1 MPSYKIRP
9 SQMSDD
15 EIVMLIAS
23 AIAALVSWAA
33 WYIAPARVQRVRP
46 HAPAWQL
53 LRLTPLLAAAL
64 LWAVLRRAAS
74 FDVRDDP
81 RYLTFYLVLGAAWVG
96 IWIRWLAVTG
106 ISTRDDVVERSNG
119 SAALA
124 VTGALV
130 GITLTY
136 AGGNIGD
143 GPGWWVVVFSAA
155 LATLAL
161 FAAWMVLEVLS
172 GISDIVT
179 VDRDPSAGL
188 RLAGFLIACG
198 LILGRSVAGDWVS
211 AEATVRDFVAAAW
224 PVIVL
229 VIAAAAVERAARP
242 TPESP
247 RPALLVYG
255 LAPALL
261 YVAAAAYQVM
271 RLGPV

>member
-1 MPSYKIRP
+1 
-9 SQMSDD
+9 MSGD
-15 EIVMLIAS
+15 EVFMLIAS
-23 AIAALVSWAA
+23 AIVALVSWGA
-33 WYIAPARVQRVRP
+33 WYIKPALVQGVRRRP
-46 HAPAWQL
+46 PAWRL

-64 LWAVLRRAAS
+64 LWAVLRNAAS

-96 IWIRWLAVTG
+96 VWIRWLAVTG

-124 VTGALV
+124 VTGALF
-130 GITLTY
+130 GITLAY
-136 AGGNIGD
+136 AGGNVGN

-161 FAAWMVLEVLS
+161 FGAWILLETLTGV
-172 GISDIVT
+172 SDIIT

-188 RLAGFLIACG
+188 RLGGFLIAGG

-211 AEATVRDFVAAAW
+211 AEATVRDFAAAAW

-229 VIAAAAVERAARP
+229 VIAAAIVERVARP
-242 TPESP
+242 TPETP
-247 RPALLVYG
+247 RPSLVAYG
-255 LAPALL
+255 FIPSVF
-261 YVAAAAYQVM
+261 YVAGAVYQVM
-271 RLGPV
+271 RLGPA